1 MATENEAPV
10 ILVAIDRDPNS
21 LKFITA
27 VLACEQLQILTATD
41 LEDGLNLI
49 KRRHP
54 QIVLLDLIMPKI
66 NGMEVLERIVAYDP
80 GTDVILLTGH
90 YSTESAVEAIQKGAC
105 DYLTKPIS
113 VDKLRE
119 RVSKLVAE
127 ARHRQ
132 RTFRLDH
139 ELLETF
145 QFEGIVG
152 RSPLMLDVFAKIRRV
167 APHFR
172 ICLVTGL
179 TGTGKEL
186 VARALHRLS
195 PAASGPFVVCHCA
208 AIVETL
214 FESEL
219 FGYTKGA
226 FTGATQDKIGVFEF
240 AHGGTLLLDE
250 IGDTPLVT
258 QSKLL
263 RVLQDQEV
271 QRVGSPARRKVDV
284 RVIAATNRNLE
295 TLVDEKLFRDDL
307 YFRLSMVEIKL
318 PPLSERKEDLH
329 LLERYFIE
337 QFSER
342 YHKQIKGLTRRAQAL
357 LSRHSWP
364 GNIRDLENALGHA
377 CMMAEGNILDVRDF
391 PDRLRAPTPKGIGEE
406 DESLSLEALQ
416 RRHALR
422 VLERLG
428 GNKARA
434 AEVLGV
440 SRTTLYRL
448 LAEAR
453 SEQSGQTPLA
463 DS

>member
-1 MATENEAPV
+1 
-10 ILVAIDRDPNS
+10 
-21 LKFITA
+21 
-27 VLACEQLQILTATD
+27 
-41 LEDGLNLI
+41 
-49 KRRHP
+49 
-54 QIVLLDLIMPKI
+54 
-66 NGMEVLERIVAYDP
+66 
-80 GTDVILLTGH
+80 
-90 YSTESAVEAIQKGAC
+90 
-105 DYLTKPIS
+105 
-113 VDKLRE
+113 
-119 RVSKLVAE
+119 
-127 ARHRQ
+127 
-132 RTFRLDH
+132 
-139 ELLETF
+139 
-145 QFEGIVG
+145 
-152 RSPLMLDVFAKIRRV
+152 
-167 APHFR
+167 
-172 ICLVTGL
+172 
-179 TGTGKEL
+179 
-186 VARALHRLS
+186 
-195 PAASGPFVVCHCA
+195 
-208 AIVETL
+208 
-214 FESEL
+214 
-219 FGYTKGA
+219 
-226 FTGATQDKIGVFEF
+226 
-240 AHGGTLLLDE
+240 LDE

-258 QSKLL
+258 QGKLL

>member
-1 MATENEAPV
+1 
-10 ILVAIDRDPNS
+10 
-21 LKFITA
+21 
-27 VLACEQLQILTATD
+27 
-41 LEDGLNLI
+41 
-49 KRRHP
+49 
-54 QIVLLDLIMPKI
+54 
-66 NGMEVLERIVAYDP
+66 MEVLERIVAYDP
-80 GTDVILLTGH
+80 GIDVILLTGH

-119 RVSKLVAE
+119 RVSKLMAE

-132 RTFRLDH
+132 RIFRLDQ

-258 QSKLL
+258 QGKLL